1 MTENHDQA
9 SGATM
14 LEIAAKIHDARV
26 ACAWTQR
33 ELAERAGV
41 SRPTVAR
48 IERGDDV
55 STATLAKVA
64 AALDLTVAL
73 NATRRSMSRSSD
85 VGGS

>member
-1 MTENHDQA
+1 MPEKQDQA

-64 AALDLTVAL
+64 AALGLTVAL
-73 NATRRSMSRSSD
+73 NATRNDLD

>member
-1 MTENHDQA
+1 MTESRDQA
-9 SGATM
+9 PGATM

-26 ACAWTQR
+26 ACAWAQR

-64 AALDLTVAL
+64 AALGLKVAL
-73 NATRRSMSRSSD
+73 NVTSNDLD